1 MQVKTLDHLVL
12 TVKDIQVS
20 CRFYA
25 DVLGMDIVTFA
36 ENRTALHFGHMKI
49 NLHQLGHEFAPKAQ
63 HPTPGSADLC
73 FIVEQPLDEV
83 LTTLLQKQVAIEMGP
98 ISRSGANGEIK
109 SVYIRDPDDNLIEL
123 SNYSL

>member
-36 ENRTALHFGHMKI
+36 ENCTALHFGHIKI
-49 NLHQLGHEFAPKAQ
+49 NLHQLGHEFAPKALY
-63 HPTPGSADLC
+63 PTPGSADLC

-83 LTTLLQKQVAIEMGP
+83 LSILQQKQVAIEMGP
-98 ISRSGANGEIK
+98 ISRSGANGKIK